1 MCYHF
6 IINVSATFCWLN
18 TDHQKTLSKAV
29 CTYLSTNCYVY
40 VAYVCR
46 VLCRCVYTCVRAG
59 RSDVTGWMT
68 NRTEPYRIKPN
79 QIESNRIG
87 PDQIRYS
94 FLPLSFYYLHNR
106 KITKAF
112 CFAVRRD
119 EGKRATRANHALA
132 VSNRCAGVSSV
143 QLFHLTIYLFTSI
156 PLKLEFFSLSIDHQF
171 TYLFDEASEWRAASE
186 RANE

>member
-46 VLCRCVYTCVRAG
+46 VLCRCVYICVRAG

-94 FLPLSFYYLHNR
+94 FLPLSFTTYIIEKSQKLFVSRCGAMRVNARHER
-106 KITKAF
+106 TMRSPFRIA
-112 CFAVRRD
+112 
-119 EGKRATRANHALA
+119 AL
-132 VSNRCAGVSSV
+132 VCHPFS
-143 QLFHLTIYLFTSI
+143 FSI
-156 PLKLEFFSLSIDHQF
+156 L
-171 TYLFDEASEWRAASE
+171 
-186 RANE
+186 